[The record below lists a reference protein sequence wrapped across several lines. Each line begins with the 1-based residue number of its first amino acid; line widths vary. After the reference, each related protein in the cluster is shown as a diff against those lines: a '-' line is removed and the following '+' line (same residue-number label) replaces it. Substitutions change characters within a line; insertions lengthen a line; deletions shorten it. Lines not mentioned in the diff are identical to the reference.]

1 MEEEWGQM
9 EELHATKQSWSQG
22 RLVEQDL
29 RYGFQGGSKITT
41 AISFIMSQ
49 SLWNDD
55 LVMALCLQNSIAHVV
70 QNDLQ
75 WGEIR
80 YCEKEQ

>member
-29 RYGFQGGSKITT
+29 RCGFQGGSKITT

-49 SLWNDD
+49 SL
-55 LVMALCLQNSIAHVV
+55 
-70 QNDLQ
+70 
-75 WGEIR
+75 
-80 YCEKEQ
+80 